1 MPAATVTGSS
11 GSGNSGSFG
20 TASAYCFRTP
30 DNINGWGCSNFDGRT
45 LKVNGVAKDCGNMPL
60 PAKVNGYY
68 YFDCSAGTYSYA
80 SIYWW

>member
-1 MPAATVTGSS
+1 MAGAARTSTVAPS
-11 GSGNSGSFG
+11 
-20 TASAYCFRTP
+20 
-30 DNINGWGCSNFDGRT
+30 
-45 LKVNGVAKDCGNMPL
+45 VNGVAKDCGNMPL